1 MATGLTTTGSLA
13 DSLPTVI
20 DAARIVR
27 EYEGVYMRTTDAQKL
42 PEGTGLKWDE
52 ISLAALT
59 AQSIT
64 ETTELENP
72 QQLSDSI
79 LSAEPA
85 LAGIQIRITDR
96 ARIRID
102 NKVAAKIGVLG
113 QNAIQRKKDQDY
125 LSTLDSAT
133 TSLSGVG
140 TTLASGIIG
149 AAASRIKG
157 NTTERGM
164 GALFTV
170 LHPFQIK
177 DVQDEITS
185 GVGTY
190 AVPQGMTEATFRQG
204 FNGTVYGTNV
214 FEDGNISI
222 DSSDDA
228 KGGVHAKEGIVF
240 VQGRSP
246 WAKTVRKEN
255 IGGGADDMFMYDEYV
270 FVERSAGNWLYEVYS
285 DATSPTS

>member
-102 NKVAAKIGVLG
+102 KKVAAKIGVLG

-133 TSLSGVG
+133 TSLSGAAS
-140 TTLASGIIG
+140 TLASGVIG

-164 GALFTV
+164 GAIFTV

-177 DVQDEITS
+177 DIQDEVTA

-190 AVPQGMTEATFRQG
+190 TIPAGMTAEVFRQG
-204 FNGTVYGTNV
+204 FNGTCYGTNV

-228 KGGVHAKEGIVF
+228 KGGVHAKDGIVF